1 MTEGKAPR
9 TQKLVPTMRVAHL
22 KVSLEKLV
30 EGLGVVFYVALFL
43 ALVTAVT
50 GSPGWGLL
58 FLVFG
63 SCALVARTTTESL
76 IDD

>member
-1 MTEGKAPR
+1 
-9 TQKLVPTMRVAHL
+9 MRVAHL

-76 IDD
+76 VDD